1 MTFNEGADLDTS
13 QVTGGGGGV
22 RGGAVIGGGA
32 GGIIL
37 LILALIFGPDLTG
50 AAPAPTRSIPARS
63 RPAATPRRRD
73 FSQCKTGADANRDD
87 TCRIIG
93 TVNSVQAYW
102 RDALPADVQR
112 QYQDAKTVIYSGSTQ
127 SACGVASNATGPFYC
142 PSDQRVYIDASF
154 FDELTSR
161 FGADGGALAQEYVVA
176 HEYGHHVENLLG
188 ILAKGQDGKTGPL
201 SGGVR
206 IELMAD
212 CMAGVWANHAATT
225 KDADGDTLLKPITD
239 DDIKS
244 ALSAACRRRRRPHP
258 GSRRPAGSTRSRGRT
273 ARASRGRSGSSPA
286 TRAAPSTSATRSAPT
301 TSDGVRS
308 IGVRPQAPTARDL
321 DRPRAVPGCRR
332 ASTRSSSLIRK
343 LTAPGGL
350 RDSDGDA
357 QRHAGRPAS
366 GFDFIYQVLGIGFAL
381 VPVALALYLLSQT
394 RSRSACRAGSASIAR
409 RPRPRP
415 PLGHRAL
422 PRSIG
427 LPGLGFYGIGRAARH
442 HGRDHPG
449 ARRLSTGGP
458 SRS

>member
-32 GGIIL
+32 GTIIL
-37 LILALIFGPDLTG
+37 LILGLIFGGDITGGGTG
-50 AAPAPTRSIPARS
+50 ANPFDPGQVQAGGDTS
-63 RPAATPRRRD
+63 TTD

-225 KDADGDTLLKPITD
+225 KDANGDTLLKPITD
-239 DDIKS
+239 EDVKS
-244 ALSAACRRRRRPHP
+244 ALSAAAAVGDDHIQE
-258 GSRRPAGSTRSRGRT
+258 SSTGRVNQESWT
-273 ARASRGRSGSSPA
+273 HGSSESRQKWFLA
-286 TRAAPSTSATRSAPT
+286 GYNGGTVNQCDTFST
-301 TSDGVRS
+301 D
-308 IGVRPQAPTARDL
+308 DL
-321 DRPRAVPGCRR
+321 
-332 ASTRSSSLIRK
+332 
-343 LTAPGGL
+343 
-350 RDSDGDA
+350 
-357 QRHAGRPAS
+357 
-366 GFDFIYQVLGIGFAL
+366 
-381 VPVALALYLLSQT
+381 
-394 RSRSACRAGSASIAR
+394 
-409 RPRPRP
+409 
-415 PLGHRAL
+415 
-422 PRSIG
+422 
-427 LPGLGFYGIGRAARH
+427 
-442 HGRDHPG
+442 
-449 ARRLSTGGP
+449 
-458 SRS
+458 